1 MPLRKTGEAPV
12 PARLIIRGKSMY
24 AVIVTGG
31 KQYKV
36 SEGDTLFIEKLDAE
50 AGSEVTFDKVLL
62 VADGEK
68 ITAGAPYVEGATV
81 EAKLEKRTEKAKR
94 SVFSSTRQKEKRT
107 QKDRPQTAL
116 FQGYRDRC

>member
-1 MPLRKTGEAPV
+1 
-12 PARLIIRGKSMY
+12 MY

-81 EAKLEKRTEKAKR
+81 EAKLEKNGKGKKIR
-94 SVFSSTRQKEKRT
+94 VFKEKRT

>member
-1 MPLRKTGEAPV
+1 
-12 PARLIIRGKSMY
+12 MY
-24 AVIVTGG
+24 AVIITGG

-68 ITAGAPYVEGATV
+68 ITAALPMLTA
-81 EAKLEKRTEKAKR
+81 LPLRQNSKRTEKAKR
-94 SVFSSTRQKEKRT
+94 SVFSSTKPRKTNVKRSVT
-107 QKDRPQTAL
+107 DSLIQRLP
-116 FQGYRDRC
+116 